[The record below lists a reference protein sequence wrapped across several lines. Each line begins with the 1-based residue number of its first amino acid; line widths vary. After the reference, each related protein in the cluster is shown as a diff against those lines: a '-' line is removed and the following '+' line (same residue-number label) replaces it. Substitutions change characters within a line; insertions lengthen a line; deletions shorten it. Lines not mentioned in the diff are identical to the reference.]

1 MKKVSWDKLR
11 QGVKLV
17 FQPGRRK
24 LDLKNIGYLPRWI
37 ILGIDI
43 SILLCAAV
51 VTFLL
56 LQGLTLSFYT
66 RLTRMEEL
74 LMVVGVNTLY
84 FLLFRTYAGLIRYSS
99 YIDGLKLLFSTFASF
114 VTLAGISYASYFI
127 AGEKLFLVPGLFMYF
142 IISFAFLFLFRVV
155 VKQVFQAYF
164 SETKKSEKIKV
175 LVFGADSNAISVAN
189 AIRME
194 QPARFR
200 ILGFVDKSN
209 HNTSKRIL
217 DLPILSKNKR
227 ISVLLRARG
236 AQGVIL
242 ADKYLTKAEK
252 IALVDDCLE
261 NGYKVFTAPLISDW
275 ENEQDFSRQI
285 KNIQIEDL
293 LERKPIV
300 LDNKSISKELKGKRV
315 LVTGAAGSIGSEIVR
330 QVLKYDPELLII
342 VDQAETPLHQLRLE
356 LNNLSDEVR
365 YEAVMGDVRN
375 YERMNRVFEAFSPHV
390 VYHAAAYKHVPLM
403 EENPS
408 EAVFVNI
415 MGTKNMA
422 DLAVEHKAEKFV
434 MVSTDKAV
442 NPSNV
447 MGASKRIAEMYVQS
461 LYFTSKEKEKKT
473 TRFITTRFGNVLGS
487 NGSVVP
493 LFKEQIAKGGPITIT
508 HPDII
513 RYFMTIPEACRLVLE
528 AGAMGK
534 GGEIFIFDMG
544 EAVKIMDLATKMIRL
559 AGFIPEEDIAIKV
572 TGLRPGEKLYEE
584 LLSDKAKTLPTHHEK
599 IMIATETIDNYEYVN
614 KAVLSIYEVA
624 RKYKNDK
631 TVKRMK
637 SLVPEYKS
645 MNSLFESL
653 DNGSVVEAASE
664 KEIPEKESK
673 ELYGT
678 GKHRIGFSG

>member
-1 MKKVSWDKLR
+1 MKKISWDKLR
-11 QGVKLV
+11 RGMKLV
-17 FQPGRRK
+17 FQPGKRK

-43 SILLCAAV
+43 SILVFSAI
-51 VTFLL
+51 VTYVL

-66 RLTRMEEL
+66 RLTRLEEL
-74 LMVVGVNTLY
+74 LMVVGVNIVY

-114 VTLAGISYASYFI
+114 VTLAGISYTSYFI
-127 AGEKLFLVPGLFMYF
+127 TGEKLFLVPGLFMYF

-155 VKQVFQAYF
+155 VKQVFHAF
-164 SETKKSEKIKV
+164 FGETRKEEKTKV
-175 LVFGADSNAISVAN
+175 LIFGADSNAISVAN
-189 AIRME
+189 AIRTE
-194 QPARFR
+194 QPVRFK

-209 HNTSKRIL
+209 HNTTKRIL

-227 ISVLLRARG
+227 ISVLLRAHG

-242 ADKYLTKAEK
+242 ADKHLTKAEK
-252 IALVDDCLE
+252 IELVDDCLE
-261 NGYKVFTAPLISDW
+261 SGYKVFTAPLISDW

-300 LDNKSISKELKGKRV
+300 LDNKGISKELKGKRV

-330 QVLKYDPELLII
+330 QVLKYNPELLII

-356 LNNLSDEVR
+356 LDNLSGKVQ
-365 YEAVMGDVRN
+365 YETVIADVRN
-375 YERMNRVFEAFSPHV
+375 YERMNRVFEAFAPQM

-422 DLAVEHKAEKFV
+422 DLAIKYKTDKFV

-461 LYFTSKEKEKKT
+461 LYFSNKEKKKKT

-493 LFKEQIAKGGPITIT
+493 LFKEQIAKGGPVTIT

-559 AGFIPEEDIAIKV
+559 AGFIPQSDIEIKV

-599 IMIATETIDNYEYVN
+599 IMIATETAEDYNCIHTAIQAIYNVAVEY
-614 KAVLSIYEVA
+614 
-624 RKYKNDK
+624 RNDQ
-631 TVKRMK
+631 TVKLMK
-637 SLVPEYKS
+637 ELVPEYKS
-645 MNSLFESL
+645 MNSLFEAL
-653 DNGSVVEAASE
+653 DHQSDVQTSNTTPGEA
-664 KEIPEKESK
+664 ESK
-673 ELYGT
+673 TLFES
-678 GKHRIGFSG
+678 KDSEVGFSG